1 MQKRI
6 KSFSEFV
13 NETFLEKP
21 SNADILDHNKI
32 KMEKNGYI
40 EVTVIEPVDGLKK
53 GDKVLIVD
61 DLLATSGTAQAAVKL
76 INQVAETVGIAF
88 VIELEDLKGREKL
101 PKSFP

>member
-21 SNADILDHNKI
+21 SNADILDHNKK

-40 EVTVIEPVDGLKK
+40 EVTVIKPVDGLKK
-53 GDKVLIVD
+53 GDKVLVS
-61 DLLATSGTAQAAVKL
+61 ATEFGQ
-76 INQVAETVGIAF
+76 
-88 VIELEDLKGREKL
+88 LEDESLVACHKGDEKIFTVKKNL
-101 PKSFP
+101 QVNA